1 VSDQEPVGPGWGLE
15 PLVLREKCSRQRFT
29 VFFLSFDWTLAAVF
43 VSYPIAGICFL
54 LSVLGAVLSTA
65 RRFHN
70 PIFLYFSLF
79 RSFVAYFNIF
89 GLEESTRI
97 YQNSTMKRTFPS
109 FMASNKSFSW
119 LKHELNI
126 S

>member
-1 VSDQEPVGPGWGLE
+1 LGFGAPRPAGKMLPSALHRV
-15 PLVLREKCSRQRFT
+15 
-29 VFFLSFDWTLAAVF
+29 FLSFDWTLAAVF